1 MQAEGGSVYTALARF
16 SPTGGGLTGYS
27 DALYTTQLSASATAT
42 GSTRCSLLAAC
53 ERQLLEQAVAVPLF
67 TQQKRLLLANGI
79 KGLVFDPF
87 GPVLDVTYA
96 TKS

>member
-1 MQAEGGSVYTALARF
+1 MNISILENLSKSQISVGALN
-16 SPTGGGLTGYS
+16 G
-27 DALYTTQLSASATAT
+27 QLSASATAT

-67 TQQKRLLLANGI
+67 TQQKRLLVANGI
-79 KGLVFDPF
+79 EGLVFDPF

>member
-1 MQAEGGSVYTALARF
+1 MRE
-16 SPTGGGLTGYS
+16 
-27 DALYTTQLSASATAT
+27 
-42 GSTRCSLLAAC
+42 LLRLLGQQGKRIAVL
-53 ERQLLEQAVAVPLF
+53 QLLEQAVAVPLF